1 MQVIVLNYEKGEAD
15 LIDFPYELTDE
26 TIISI
31 LAGRYDIDN
40 ISWMELPNNEPKL
53 NRLKVNISI
62 DN

>member
-15 LIDFPYELTDE
+15 LIDFPYELADD

-40 ISWMELPNNEPKL
+40 ISWMELPNDESKL